1 MLYYP
6 DRVSLKGRD
15 VFYNFRAEGKKKVAR
30 FETDADM
37 GRIRVKLP
45 NGTALCEYTTDSR
58 YFSHFPRTVQAR

>member
-30 FETDADM
+30 FVRPTLTWDVFA
-37 GRIRVKLP
+37 
-45 NGTALCEYTTDSR
+45 
-58 YFSHFPRTVQAR
+58 